1 MASSKR
7 SAPQNPS
14 KAKVAR
20 SDHGYGDDLSE
31 TVYRQRLLEQ
41 GKYCDLKPGSRS
53 LDGCLK
59 DPPALPPL
67 AIIREKS
74 GRDPRLDAGSLYFAD
89 FPEFRPNLTP
99 KEVLLRGS
107 FGGTYFRDIVSA
119 VTGERHVGKEV
130 IQQFPAD
137 WFAGLDLDTQVV
149 SSVYDKN
156 VNRFKVACGGSLGQ
170 WETSGWI
177 AGIDPYGWFQWYCH
191 FYLGRR
197 STDDERQVSRWL
209 RGQGSKGR
217 WRLQLAKKCVDSH
230 ARHDDVRI
238 SPVIRQTCQHWAYEL
253 TAADLA
259 AYECS

>member
-7 SAPQNPS
+7 SASQNPS

-31 TVYRQRLLEQ
+31 TVYRQRLFEQ
-41 GKYCDLKPGSRS
+41 GKYCDLKPGSKS

-74 GRDPRLDAGSLYFAD
+74 GRGPRLVAGSLDFAD

-99 KEVLLRGS
+99 KEVLQRGS

-156 VNRFKVACGGSLGQ
+156 VNRFKVPLGSEAVHF
-170 WETSGWI
+170 WRNI
-177 AGIDPYGWFQWYCH
+177 WFGHMVCH
-191 FYLGRR
+191 TNNAVNIY
-197 STDDERQVSRWL
+197 VSSWKKL
-209 RGQGSKGR
+209 HYAPTFRGELFIVLLMTLFGSYVS
-217 WRLQLAKKCVDSH
+217 LFF
-230 ARHDDVRI
+230 
-238 SPVIRQTCQHWAYEL
+238 VI
-253 TAADLA
+253 TAVSFCA
-259 AYECS
+259 